1 MRKLDVENDEA
12 NAASQTIIIWKIY
25 DCVINK
31 EGKKHRIFIKT
42 RNKRE
47 TLSVSY
53 IFLWIGDFFVSW
65 EEKKSKVKWVQMKI
79 KDKKCNWVGVRWGG
93 YFMGD

>member
-31 EGKKHRIFIKT
+31 EGKKHRVFIKT
-42 RNKRE
+42 RNKE
-47 TLSVSY
+47 GEGEGIKEKLWVSR
-53 IFLWIGDFFVSW
+53 IFFC
-65 EEKKSKVKWVQMKI
+65 E
-79 KDKKCNWVGVRWGG
+79 
-93 YFMGD
+93 